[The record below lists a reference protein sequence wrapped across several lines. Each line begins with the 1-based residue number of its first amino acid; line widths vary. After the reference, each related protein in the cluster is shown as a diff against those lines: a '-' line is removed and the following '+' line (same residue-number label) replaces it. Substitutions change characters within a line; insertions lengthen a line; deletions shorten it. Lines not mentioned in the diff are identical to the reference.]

1 MASIEK
7 DASIERSKRALG
19 VLGFS
24 AGVVWSRNLHMQRL
38 WTRERFDRLCSM
50 FQTNIKT
57 LGICVGVSEA
67 QICKYLK
74 ENKFPIPVCLL
85 LENMEQTVFSSLL
98 GERWRNPT
106 VDPSVSVA
114 VMVQAMR
121 VISRGDSN
129 DPAALARLTLEKMG
143 VDKDVDSE
151 EKK

>member
-1 MASIEK
+1 MAAIERE
-7 DASIERSKRALG
+7 ASIERSKRALN
-19 VLGFS
+19 VLGFP

-38 WTRERFDRLCSM
+38 WTRERFDRLCLM
-50 FQTNIKT
+50 FQTNVKT
-57 LGICVGVSEA
+57 LGICVGVSES

-74 ENKFPIPVCLL
+74 DNRFPIPVCLL

-114 VMVQAMR
+114 VMIQAMR
-121 VISRGDSN
+121 VISRGGSS

-143 VDKDVDSE
+143 VDNPVNSE